1 LNKVPTFCLKP
12 RASRFKLIEFL
23 YFHFFIFI
31 SLNLKPSDMKHV
43 KHLTL
48 VVFVLFIATMV
59 RAQKVK
65 LEDGDL
71 SPLKSEKTIA
81 FAFTYDS
88 MSMGGGHGHP
98 PGPHPPGPGHSH
110 GQQTEAE
117 YVAKHTEEYNKKSP
131 GKGDEWAK
139 AWVDDRETLY
149 EPGFTKEFEKYGGLQ
164 PDPKSKYT
172 LIFKTT
178 VTEPG
183 FNIGFMRH
191 NAEISGVALI
201 VETANKSHVIA
212 KISVT
217 NSPGGS
223 FFENDYATDERI
235 STAYSEAGRGLGY
248 FIKGKL

>member
-1 LNKVPTFCLKP
+1 
-12 RASRFKLIEFL
+12 
-23 YFHFFIFI
+23 
-31 SLNLKPSDMKHV
+31 MKRL

-48 VVFVLFIATMV
+48 LSVVLMAALCGFG
-59 RAQKVK
+59 QKVK

-71 SPLKSEKTIA
+71 SPLKSEKTMA

-88 MSMGGGHGHP
+88 MMIGSSGHGHP
-98 PGPHPPGPGHSH
+98 PGPPHPPGHSH
-110 GQQTEAE
+110 AQQTEAE
-117 YVAKHTEEYNKKSP
+117 YVAKHTEDYNKKSP

-139 AWVDDRETLY
+139 AWKDDRETLY
-149 EPGFTKEFEKYGGLQ
+149 EPGFIKEFEKYGALQ

-178 VTEPG
+178 NTEPG
-183 FNIGFMRH
+183 FNVGFMRH
-191 NAEISGVALI
+191 NSEISGVAWI

-248 FIKGKL
+248 YIKGKL

>member
-1 LNKVPTFCLKP
+1 
-12 RASRFKLIEFL
+12 
-23 YFHFFIFI
+23 
-31 SLNLKPSDMKHV
+31 MKRS

-48 VVFVLFIATMV
+48 LAFVLIAV
-59 RAQKVK
+59 LQGFGQKVT
-65 LEDGDL
+65 LEEGDL

-88 MSMGGGHGHP
+88 MMIGSSGHAHHP
-98 PGPHPPGPGHSH
+98 EPPHPGHSH
-110 GQQTEAE
+110 SQQTEAE
-117 YVAKHTEEYNKKSP
+117 YVAKHTEDYNKKSP

-139 AWVDDRETLY
+139 AWKDDRETLY
-149 EPGFTKEFEKYGGLQ
+149 EPAFTKEFEKYGSLQ

-178 VTEPG
+178 NTEPG
-183 FNIGFMRH
+183 FNVGFMRH
-191 NAEISGVALI
+191 NAEISGVAWI

-212 KISVT
+212 KISVI
-217 NSPGGS
+217 NAPGGS

-235 STAYSEAGRGLGY
+235 GTAYSEAGRGVGY

>member
-1 LNKVPTFCLKP
+1 MKHLK
-12 RASRFKLIEFL
+12 RLTLLSFILLIASRGFG
-23 YFHFFIFI
+23 
-31 SLNLKPSDMKHV
+31 
-43 KHLTL
+43 
-48 VVFVLFIATMV
+48 
-59 RAQKVK
+59 QKVK
-65 LEDGDL
+65 LEEGDL
-71 SPLKSEKTIA
+71 SPLKTEKTLA

-88 MSMGGGHGHP
+88 MSMGSGHGHP
-98 PGPHPPGPGHSH
+98 PGPGHAH
-110 GQQTEAE
+110 AQQTEAE

-139 AWVDDRETLY
+139 AWKDDRETLY
-149 EPGFTKEFEKYGGLQ
+149 EPGFTKEFEKYGALQ

-212 KISVT
+212 KISVI

>member
-1 LNKVPTFCLKP
+1 
-12 RASRFKLIEFL
+12 
-23 YFHFFIFI
+23 
-31 SLNLKPSDMKHV
+31 MKRL

-48 VVFVLFIATMV
+48 LAFVLIVAMRGFG
-59 RAQKVK
+59 QKVK

-81 FAFTYDS
+81 FAFSYDS
-88 MSMGGGHGHP
+88 MMIGSGKESGHH
-98 PGPHPPGPGHSH
+98 PGPPHPHSH

-117 YVAKHTEEYNKKSP
+117 YVAKHTEDYNKKSP
-131 GKGDEWAK
+131 GKGDEWEK
-139 AWVDDRETLY
+139 KRKKKREALY
-149 EPGFTKEFEKYGGLQ
+149 EPAFTKEFEKYGSLQ

-178 VTEPG
+178 NTEPG

-191 NAEISGVALI
+191 NAEISGVAWI

-212 KISVT
+212 KISVI
-217 NSPGGS
+217 NAPGGS

-235 STAYSEAGRGLGY
+235 STAYSEAGIGLRY
-248 FIKGKL
+248 FIKEKL

>member
-1 LNKVPTFCLKP
+1 MK
-12 RASRFKLIEFL
+12 
-23 YFHFFIFI
+23 
-31 SLNLKPSDMKHV
+31 NLKRI
-43 KHLTL
+43 TL
-48 VVFVLFIATMV
+48 LAFVLIAAMHGFG
-59 RAQKVK
+59 QKVK

-88 MSMGGGHGHP
+88 MMIGSSGHGHP
-98 PGPHPPGPGHSH
+98 PGPPHPPGPGHSSK
-110 GQQTEAE
+110 QQTEAE
-117 YVAKHTEEYNKKSP
+117 YVAKHTEDYNKKSP

-139 AWVDDRETLY
+139 AWKDDREALY
-149 EPGFTKEFEKYGGLQ
+149 EPAFTKEFEKYGGLQ

-178 VTEPG
+178 NTEPG

-212 KISVT
+212 KISVI
-217 NSPGGS
+217 NAPGGN

-235 STAYSEAGRGLGY
+235 ATAYSEAGRGLGY

>member
-1 LNKVPTFCLKP
+1 MKQLK
-12 RASRFKLIEFL
+12 F
-23 YFHFFIFI
+23 
-31 SLNLKPSDMKHV
+31 
-43 KHLTL
+43 LTL
-48 VVFVLFIATMV
+48 LTFVSVLAT
-59 RAQKVK
+59 RGFAQKVK
-65 LEDGDL
+65 LEEGDL
-71 SPLKSEKTIA
+71 SPLKSEKTLA

-98 PGPHPPGPGHSH
+98 PGPGHSH
-110 GQQTEAE
+110 SQQTEAE

-131 GKGDEWAK
+131 GKGDEWVK
-139 AWVDDRETLY
+139 AWKDDRETLY

-191 NAEISGVALI
+191 NAEISGIAWI
-201 VETANKSHVIA
+201 VDSGNKSRVIA

-235 STAYSEAGRGLGY
+235 STAYSEAGRALGY
-248 FIKGKL
+248 FLKSKL

>member
-1 LNKVPTFCLKP
+1 
-12 RASRFKLIEFL
+12 
-23 YFHFFIFI
+23 
-31 SLNLKPSDMKHV
+31 MKHL
-43 KHLTL
+43 KCLTL
-48 VVFVLFIATMV
+48 LSFILLIAG
-59 RAQKVK
+59 RGFGQKVK
-65 LEDGDL
+65 LEEGDL
-71 SPLKSEKTIA
+71 SPLKTEKTLA

-88 MSMGGGHGHP
+88 MLIGSSGHGHP
-98 PGPHPPGPGHSH
+98 PGPPHPPGPGHSH
-110 GQQTEAE
+110 GEQTEAE
-117 YVAKHTEEYNKKSP
+117 YVAKHTEDYNKKSP

-139 AWVDDRETLY
+139 AWKDDRETLY
-149 EPGFTKEFEKYGGLQ
+149 EPGFIKEFEKYGGLQ
-164 PDPKSKYT
+164 PDPKSKFT

-178 VTEPG
+178 NTEPG

-191 NAEISGVALI
+191 NAEISGVAWI
-201 VETANKSHVIA
+201 VETANRSHVIA

>member
-1 LNKVPTFCLKP
+1 MKQLKC
-12 RASRFKLIEFL
+12 
-23 YFHFFIFI
+23 
-31 SLNLKPSDMKHV
+31 
-43 KHLTL
+43 LTL
-48 VVFVLFIATMV
+48 LSFVLLIAG
-59 RAQKVK
+59 RGFGQKVK
-65 LEDGDL
+65 LEEGDL
-71 SPLKSEKTIA
+71 SPLKTEKTLA

-88 MSMGGGHGHP
+88 MSMGSGHGHP
-98 PGPHPPGPGHSH
+98 PGPGHAH
-110 GQQTEAE
+110 AQQTEAE
-117 YVAKHTEEYNKKSP
+117 YVAKHTADYNKKSP

-139 AWVDDRETLY
+139 AWKDDRETLY
-149 EPGFTKEFEKYGGLQ
+149 EPGFTKEFEKYGGFQ

-191 NAEISGVALI
+191 NAEISGVAWI

-212 KISVT
+212 KISVI

>member
-1 LNKVPTFCLKP
+1 MKQLKC
-12 RASRFKLIEFL
+12 
-23 YFHFFIFI
+23 
-31 SLNLKPSDMKHV
+31 
-43 KHLTL
+43 LTL
-48 VVFVLFIATMV
+48 TTFILLLAT
-59 RAQKVK
+59 RGFAQKVK

-98 PGPHPPGPGHSH
+98 PGPGHAH
-110 GQQTEAE
+110 AQQTETE

-139 AWVDDRETLY
+139 AWKDDRETLY
-149 EPGFTKEFEKYGGLQ
+149 EPGFTKEFEKSGGIQ
-164 PDPKSKYT
+164 PDPKAKYT

-191 NAEISGVALI
+191 SAEISGVAWI
-201 VETANKSHVIA
+201 VDSGNKSRVIA
-212 KISVT
+212 KISVV

-235 STAYSEAGRGLGY
+235 ATAYSEAGRALGY
-248 FIKGKL
+248 FIKSKL

>member
-1 LNKVPTFCLKP
+1 MK
-12 RASRFKLIEFL
+12 
-23 YFHFFIFI
+23 
-31 SLNLKPSDMKHV
+31 NLKLFAVS
-43 KHLTL
+43 
-48 VVFVLFIATMV
+48 VFVLLISAKAS
-59 RAQKVK
+59 AQKVK

-71 SPLKSEKTIA
+71 SPLKSEKTLA

-88 MSMGGGHGHP
+88 MMIGSSNHGRP
-98 PGPHPPGPGHSH
+98 PGPPHPPGPGHSSK
-110 GQQTEAE
+110 QMTESE
-117 YVAKHTEEYNKKSP
+117 YVAKHTEDYNKKSP

-139 AWVDDRETLY
+139 AWKDDRETLY
-149 EPGFTKEFEKYGGLQ
+149 EPAFTKEFEKYGSLQ

-178 VTEPG
+178 NTEPG

-191 NAEISGVALI
+191 NAEISGEAWI

-212 KISVT
+212 KISVI
-217 NSPGGS
+217 NAPGGN

-235 STAYSEAGRGLGY
+235 ATAYSEAGRGLGY

>member
-1 LNKVPTFCLKP
+1 MIHLK
-12 RASRFKLIEFL
+12 R
-23 YFHFFIFI
+23 
-31 SLNLKPSDMKHV
+31 
-43 KHLTL
+43 LTL
-48 VVFVLFIATMV
+48 LSFVLLIAG
-59 RAQKVK
+59 RGFGQKVK
-65 LEDGDL
+65 LEEGDL

-88 MSMGGGHGHP
+88 MSMGSGHGHP
-98 PGPHPPGPGHSH
+98 PGPGHAH
-110 GQQTEAE
+110 AQQTEAE

-139 AWVDDRETLY
+139 AWKDDRETLY

-191 NAEISGVALI
+191 NAEISGVAWI

-212 KISVT
+212 KISVI

>member
-1 LNKVPTFCLKP
+1 MKSLKG
-12 RASRFKLIEFL
+12 
-23 YFHFFIFI
+23 
-31 SLNLKPSDMKHV
+31 
-43 KHLTL
+43 LTL
-48 VVFVLFIATMV
+48 LAFVLPAAMFGFG
-59 RAQKVK
+59 QKVK

-88 MSMGGGHGHP
+88 MMIGSSEHGHP
-98 PGPHPPGPGHSH
+98 PGPPHPPGHGHSH

-117 YVAKHTEEYNKKSP
+117 YVAKHTEDYNKKSP

-139 AWVDDRETLY
+139 AWKDDRETLY
-149 EPGFTKEFEKYGGLQ
+149 EPGFIKEFEKYGGLQ
-164 PDPKSKYT
+164 PDAKSKFT

-178 VTEPG
+178 NTEPG

-191 NAEISGVALI
+191 NAEISGVAWI

-235 STAYSEAGRGLGY
+235 ATAYSEAGRGLGY
-248 FIKGKL
+248 YIKGKL

>member
-1 LNKVPTFCLKP
+1 MK
-12 RASRFKLIEFL
+12 
-23 YFHFFIFI
+23 
-31 SLNLKPSDMKHV
+31 NLKC
-43 KHLTL
+43 LTL
-48 VVFVLFIATMV
+48 LSFILFIAA
-59 RAQKVK
+59 RGFGQKVK
-65 LEDGDL
+65 LEEGDL
-71 SPLKSEKTIA
+71 SPLKTEKTLA

-88 MSMGGGHGHP
+88 MMIGSNSHHP
-98 PGPHPPGPGHSH
+98 PGPPHPPGPGHSH
-110 GQQTEAE
+110 AQQTEAE
-117 YVAKHTEEYNKKSP
+117 YVAKHTEDYNKKSP

-139 AWVDDRETLY
+139 AWKDDRETLY

-178 VTEPG
+178 NTEPG
-183 FNIGFMRH
+183 FNVGFMRH
-191 NAEISGVALI
+191 NAEISGVAWI

-212 KISVT
+212 QISVI

-235 STAYSEAGRGLGY
+235 STAYSEAGRALGY

>member
-1 LNKVPTFCLKP
+1 MKILKG
-12 RASRFKLIEFL
+12 
-23 YFHFFIFI
+23 
-31 SLNLKPSDMKHV
+31 
-43 KHLTL
+43 LTL
-48 VVFVLFIATMV
+48 LAFVLIAAM
-59 RAQKVK
+59 RGFGQKVK
-65 LEDGDL
+65 LEEGDL

-88 MSMGGGHGHP
+88 MVMGGGRGHA
-98 PGPHPPGPGHSH
+98 PGPHPPGSGHSR

-117 YVAKHTEEYNKKSP
+117 YVAKHTEDYNKKSP

-139 AWVDDRETLY
+139 AWKDDREALY
-149 EPGFTKEFEKYGGLQ
+149 EPGFIKEFEKYGSLQ

-178 VTEPG
+178 NTEPG
-183 FNIGFMRH
+183 FNVGFMRN
-191 NAEISGVALI
+191 NAEISGVAWI

-217 NSPGGS
+217 KAPGGS

>member
-1 LNKVPTFCLKP
+1 
-12 RASRFKLIEFL
+12 
-23 YFHFFIFI
+23 
-31 SLNLKPSDMKHV
+31 MKRL

-48 VVFVLFIATMV
+48 LAFVLIAAM
-59 RAQKVK
+59 RGFGQKVK

-88 MSMGGGHGHP
+88 MLIGSSGHGHP
-98 PGPHPPGPGHSH
+98 PGPHPPGHSH

-117 YVAKHTEEYNKKSP
+117 YVAKHTEDYNKKSP

-139 AWVDDRETLY
+139 AWKDDRETLY
-149 EPGFTKEFEKYGGLQ
+149 EPGFIKEFEKYGALQ

-178 VTEPG
+178 NTEPG

-191 NAEISGVALI
+191 NAEISGVAWI

-212 KISVT
+212 KISVI

-235 STAYSEAGRGLGY
+235 ATAYSEAGRGVGY
-248 FIKGKL
+248 YIKGKL

>member
-1 LNKVPTFCLKP
+1 
-12 RASRFKLIEFL
+12 
-23 YFHFFIFI
+23 
-31 SLNLKPSDMKHV
+31 MKHL

-48 VVFVLFIATMV
+48 VALALIFNVCVY
-59 RAQKVK
+59 AQKVK

-88 MSMGGGHGHP
+88 MMIGSSGHGHP
-98 PGPHPPGPGHSH
+98 PGPPHPGHSR

-117 YVAKHTEEYNKKSP
+117 YVAKHTEDYNKKTP

-139 AWVDDRETLY
+139 AWKDDRETLY
-149 EPGFTKEFEKYGGLQ
+149 EPGFIKEFEKYGALQ

-172 LIFKTT
+172 LMFKTT
-178 VTEPG
+178 NTEPG

-191 NAEISGVALI
+191 NAEISGVAWI
-201 VETANKSHVIA
+201 VETANKSHIIA

-235 STAYSEAGRGLGY
+235 SSAYSEAGRGLGY
-248 FIKGKL
+248 YIKGKL

>member
-1 LNKVPTFCLKP
+1 MNHL
-12 RASRFKLIEFL
+12 KLIAL
-23 YFHFFIFI
+23 
-31 SLNLKPSDMKHV
+31 S
-43 KHLTL
+43 T
-48 VVFVLFIATMV
+48 FVLLIFAKAN
-59 RAQKVK
+59 AQKVK
-65 LEDGDL
+65 LEEGDL

-88 MSMGGGHGHP
+88 MMIGSSGHGHP
-98 PGPHPPGPGHSH
+98 PGPPHPPGPGHSH

-117 YVAKHTEEYNKKSP
+117 YVAKHTEDYNKKSP

-139 AWVDDRETLY
+139 AWKDDRETLY
-149 EPGFTKEFEKYGGLQ
+149 EPGFIKEFEKYGGIQ
-164 PDPKSKYT
+164 PDAKSKYT

-178 VTEPG
+178 NTEPG
-183 FNIGFMRH
+183 FNVGFMRH
-191 NAEISGVALI
+191 NSEISGVVWI

>member
-1 LNKVPTFCLKP
+1 
-12 RASRFKLIEFL
+12 
-23 YFHFFIFI
+23 
-31 SLNLKPSDMKHV
+31 MKRL
-43 KHLTL
+43 KHLAL
-48 VVFVLFIATMV
+48 CAFVLIAAT
-59 RAQKVK
+59 RGFGQKVK

-88 MSMGGGHGHP
+88 MSMGSTHG
-98 PGPHPPGPGHSH
+98 HPPGPGHSH
-110 GQQTEAE
+110 APQTEAE
-117 YVAKHTEEYNKKSP
+117 YVAKHTADYNKKSP

-139 AWVDDRETLY
+139 AWKDDREALY
-149 EPGFTKEFEKYGGLQ
+149 EPAFTKEFEKYGSLQ

-178 VTEPG
+178 NTEPG

-191 NAEISGVALI
+191 NAEISGVAWI

-212 KISVT
+212 KISVL
-217 NSPGGS
+217 NAPGGS

-235 STAYSEAGRGLGY
+235 ATAYSEAGRGVGY

>member
-1 LNKVPTFCLKP
+1 MKKLK
-12 RASRFKLIEFL
+12 RFAVIA
-23 YFHFFIFI
+23 
-31 SLNLKPSDMKHV
+31 
-43 KHLTL
+43 
-48 VVFVLFIATMV
+48 FVLFMAT
-59 RAQKVK
+59 RSYGQKVK
-65 LEDGDL
+65 LEEGDL

-88 MSMGGGHGHP
+88 MMLGSSGHGHP
-98 PGPHPPGPGHSH
+98 PGPHPPGPGHSR

-117 YVAKHTEEYNKKSP
+117 YVAKHTEDYNKKSP

-139 AWVDDRETLY
+139 AWKDDRETLY
-149 EPGFTKEFEKYGGLQ
+149 EPAFTKEFEKYGSLQ

-178 VTEPG
+178 NTEPG
-183 FNIGFMRH
+183 FNVGFMRN
-191 NAEISGVALI
+191 NAEISGVAWI

-217 NSPGGS
+217 KAPGGS

-248 FIKGKL
+248 FIKGKM